1 MKRLTVLARRGLIV
15 AVAVAAIGS
24 IAASGAIGGT
34 RDKGD
39 GKKLDKIQ
47 HIVVVFEEN
56 HSFDNLYGGWE
67 GVNGRSNADA
77 ARTNQIAQNGLLYS
91 CLLQNDVNLTSPPQ
105 PADCTDTSTGTA
117 FTSHFANAPFS
128 IEAFIP
134 KDARTCPQPGVFA
147 PNGLTPSPA
156 NLPGGCTRDI
166 VHRFYQEQYQL
177 HGGKQDLYT
186 TGSDAVGLTMGYYD
200 TTKLPI
206 YTYLHSRNHPDYV
219 IADNFFQSAFGG
231 SFLNHQ
237 WLIAAASPP
246 WPGQPAAQHAIV
258 DSNGM
263 PNNYPLYHATGPVA
277 DPAGTSTCATL
288 PVTLPNLACGDYAVN
303 TIQPIYQPTSSNPL
317 KLPAQTG
324 TTIGDELSSAGV
336 SWAWYSGGW
345 SNADGDVG
353 APGWTNGTG
362 PTCSDPDSSPNPA
375 FPYCPNKVF
384 QFHHQP
390 FNYFAAYAPGTAG
403 RTHLRDEAE
412 FQSLVAASDKK
423 CKLNSVS
430 FVKPVGLENEHP
442 GYTSE
447 GRGSDHLVQLLQS
460 IQASKCR
467 DDTMVIVTYDE
478 FGGQWD
484 HVSPPGQGGAPGP
497 HDKWGP
503 GTRIPALI
511 VAPDTKGDFA
521 VDHTQ
526 YDTTSILATI
536 EHRWGLP
543 ALTSRDAAVN
553 DLSHVFEANDAK
565 GGKEGDSGSG
575 SGEDS
580 G

>member
-1 MKRLTVLARRGLIV
+1 MRHFRLRRGRVVLIV
-15 AVAVAAIGS
+15 AAGIAIAAIS
-24 IAASGAIGGT
+24 ASGAAGAKH
-34 RDKGD
+34 DD
-39 GKKLDKIQ
+39 GSAKKLGRIQ
-47 HIVVVFEEN
+47 HIVVIYEEN

-67 GVNGRSNADA
+67 GVNGRANADA

-117 FTSHFANAPFS
+117 FSSHFPNAPFP
-128 IEAFIP
+128 IETYIP

-147 PNGLTPSPA
+147 PNGLAPSPG
-156 NLPGGCTRDI
+156 NLPGGCTKDI

-177 HGGKQDLYT
+177 HGGKQDLYV
-186 TGSDAVGLTMGYYD
+186 TGSDAVGLSMGYYD

-206 YTYLHSRNHPDYV
+206 YAYLHGHDHPHYV
-219 IADNFFQSAFGG
+219 IADNFFQAAFGG

-237 WLIAAASPP
+237 WLIAAASPA
-246 WPGQPAAQHAIV
+246 WPGMPATQHAMV

-263 PNNYPLYHATGPVA
+263 PNNYPLYHATSAVA
-277 DPAGTSTCATL
+277 DPPGTIACGTA

-303 TIQPIYQPTSSNPL
+303 TIQPLTQPTSSNPT

-324 TTIGDELSSAGV
+324 KTIGDELSGAGV

-345 SNADGDVG
+345 SNANGDKG
-353 APGWTNGTG
+353 GPGWTNGTG
-362 PTCSDPDSSPNPA
+362 TTCTDPNSFPNPS

-403 RTHLRDEAE
+403 RTHLRDEVE
-412 FQSLVAASDKK
+412 FQNLVASSGKQCMLD
-423 CKLNSVS
+423 SVS
-430 FVKPVGLENEHP
+430 FVKPIGLENEHP

-460 IQASKCR
+460 IQNSKCAR
-467 DDTMVIVTYDE
+467 DTMVVVTYDE

-511 VAPDTKGDFA
+511 IAPQTESAFA

-536 EHRWGLP
+536 EHRWGLQP
-543 ALTSRDAAVN
+543 LSSRDAAVN
-553 DLSHVFEANDAK
+553 DLSSVFNAK
-565 GGKEGDSGSG
+565 RGNGDQGGNG
-575 SGEDS
+575 
-580 G
+580 

>member
-1 MKRLTVLARRGLIV
+1 MRHFRLRRGRVVLIV
-15 AVAVAAIGS
+15 AAGIGIAAIS
-24 IAASGAIGGT
+24 ASGAAGAKH
-34 RDKGD
+34 DD
-39 GKKLDKIQ
+39 GSAKKLDRIQ
-47 HIVVVFEEN
+47 HIVVIYEEN

-67 GVNGRSNADA
+67 GVNGRANADA

-117 FTSHFANAPFS
+117 FSSHFPNAPFP
-128 IEAFIP
+128 IETYIP

-147 PNGLTPSPA
+147 PNGLAPSPG
-156 NLPGGCTRDI
+156 NLPGGCTKDI

-177 HGGKQDLYT
+177 HGGKQDLYV
-186 TGSDAVGLTMGYYD
+186 TGSDAVGLSMGYYD
-200 TTKLPI
+200 TAKLPV
-206 YTYLHSRNHPDYV
+206 YAYLHGHDHPHYV
-219 IADNFFQSAFGG
+219 IADNFFQAAFGG

-237 WLIAAASPP
+237 WLIAAASPA
-246 WPGQPAAQHAIV
+246 WPGMPATQHAVV

-263 PNNYPLYHATGPVA
+263 PNNYPLYHATSAVA
-277 DPAGTSTCATL
+277 DPPGTIACGTA

-303 TIQPIYQPTSSNPL
+303 TIQPLTQPTSSNPT

-324 TTIGDELSSAGV
+324 KTIGDELSGAGV

-345 SNADGDVG
+345 SNANGDKG
-353 APGWTNGTG
+353 GPGWTNGTG
-362 PTCSDPDSSPNPA
+362 TTCTDPNSFPNPS

-403 RTHLRDEAE
+403 RTHLRDEVE
-412 FQSLVAASDKK
+412 FQSLVASSGKQCMLD
-423 CKLNSVS
+423 SVS
-430 FVKPVGLENEHP
+430 FIKPIGLENEHP

-460 IQASKCR
+460 IQNSKCAR
-467 DDTMVIVTYDE
+467 DTMVVVTYDE

-484 HVSPPGQGGAPGP
+484 HVSPPGQGGTPGP

-511 VAPDTKGDFA
+511 IAPQTESAFA

-536 EHRWGLP
+536 EHRWGLQP
-543 ALTSRDAAVN
+543 LSSRDAAVN
-553 DLSHVFEANDAK
+553 DLSGVFNAK
-565 GGKEGDSGSG
+565 RGGGDQGG
-575 SGEDS
+575 NG
-580 G
+580 